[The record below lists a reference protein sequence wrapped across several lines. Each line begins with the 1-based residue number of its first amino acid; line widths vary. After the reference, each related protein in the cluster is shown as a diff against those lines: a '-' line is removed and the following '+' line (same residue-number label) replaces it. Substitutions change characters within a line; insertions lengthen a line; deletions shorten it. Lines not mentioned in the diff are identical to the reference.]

1 VIVDQLEQIWQALL
15 DLTAQFV
22 MPDWGV
28 LVGVIPVALV
38 VLVVGPLLTL
48 LALYWLVYL
57 VRKPRTRARFVDGP
71 TPAPRGDDGLPLF
84 PSGEPYSSSSGLVYA
99 PGTVR
104 ADDGEKL
111 MVICPM
117 CGLGRLAEIDTCGNC
132 GLVLKVIPRAR
143 GAPPAGPPP
152 GGAAIA

>member
-28 LVGVIPVALV
+28 LVGIIPVALV

-48 LALYWLVYL
+48 IVLYWLIYL
-57 VRKPRTRARFVDGP
+57 VRKPRTHTTFLEGP
-71 TPAPRGDDGLPLF
+71 TQAPLGEGGLPVF
-84 PSGEPYSSSSGLVYA
+84 PPGEPYSASTGLVYA
-99 PGTVR
+99 PGTTE
-104 ADDGEKL
+104 ADDGERL

-117 CGLGRLAEIDTCGNC
+117 CGLGRLAEVDTCGNC
-132 GLVLKVIPRAR
+132 GLVLKVVPRAR
-143 GAPPAGPPP
+143 VARPAGPPP